1 MKMKPTFR
9 ERMKKVYD
17 TGTGRRLTVDANRDA
32 VVVYQAHH
40 LSDGDVK
47 TESTIFSRTEA
58 LMLWEALG
66 EWRAFIPQKKMV

>member
-9 ERMKKVYD
+9 ERMKKTYD
-17 TGTGRRLTVDANRDA
+17 ISSGKKLTVDGNRDV

>member
-9 ERMKKVYD
+9 ERMKKTYD
-17 TGTGRRLTVDANRDA
+17 ISSRKKLTVDGNRDV

-47 TESTIFSRTEA
+47 TESTIFSSAEA
-58 LMLWEALG
+58 LLLWEALG
-66 EWRAFIPQKKMV
+66 EWRAFIPQKKLV